1 MRCGRRLAGSL
12 VIGLV
17 ALLALAPLAGA
28 AAPVV
33 ELVDRLVPAHEDLDA
48 ARDAFAQTR
57 GGGGYAT
64 PAARAAARAYADASD
79 DYADRTAAVPV
90 RSDEERDLR
99 AAMTGSSRALSDD
112 LRAYAAGAIDG
123 PELDRRVAAT
133 RARSAERIATLV
145 PAVVARE
152 GLDDSAGGRSL
163 ATGMAPVVLLV
174 VGVVG
179 LGAFT
184 RRRSVARR
192 SRTS

>member
-57 GGGGYAT
+57 TAGGDAT
-64 PAARAAARAYADASD
+64 PAGRAAARAYADASD

-184 RRRSVARR
+184 RRRSVVRR

>member
-28 AAPVV
+28 ATPVV

-57 GGGGYAT
+57 AAGGDRT

-79 DYADRTAAVPV
+79 DYADRTTAVPV

-99 AAMTGSSRALSDD
+99 TAMTGSSRALSDD

-133 RARSAERIATLV
+133 RARSAEPSAT
-145 PAVVARE
+145 PAV
-152 GLDDSAGGRSL
+152 
-163 ATGMAPVVLLV
+163 MPVVIHV
-174 VGVVG
+174 
-179 LGAFT
+179 
-184 RRRSVARR
+184 
-192 SRTS
+192 